1 MESNT
6 SSKNNKKMIV
16 INGDHFSN
24 LPEFYEE
31 VSRVLMKNVDWKV
44 GTLDGF
50 NDILYG
56 GFGVFESNDEIELT
70 WKKSEKSKRDLG
82 LEATREFYERKIKQ
96 GHPFNVE
103 LIQGNLEELI
113 SGEGQTLFD
122 ILIEII
128 ESHKNIKL
136 NLD

>member
-1 MESNT
+1 
-6 SSKNNKKMIV
+6 MIV

-31 VSRVLMKNVDWKV
+31 ASRVFMKNVDWKV

-56 GFGVFESNDEIELT
+56 GFGVFENKDQIELT
-70 WKKSEKSKRDLG
+70 WKKSEKSKGDLG

-103 LIQGNLEELI
+103 LIQKNLDELI

-128 ESHKNIKL
+128 ESHKNI
-136 NLD
+136 NLILD